1 MLKGTELAAVTTKQ
15 SERTTALIKEKT
27 KFVAEGISNLAPI
40 FVDEAKGSV
49 IKDIDGNLYL
59 DFYTGIGV
67 TTIGHCP
74 DVVVDVIK
82 SQSDKL
88 LHSCFMV
95 SMYEPYVSLAKK
107 LVEITPG
114 NHEKKA
120 MFVNSGAEAVENAIK
135 IARAYTG
142 RQGIISFESG
152 FHGRTLLTMSLTS
165 KVKPYKFE
173 FGPYAP
179 EIYKVPFPN
188 IYRGQLHVSEEE
200 ACQAYLDYFDRFFI
214 SEVDPSHI
222 AAIILE
228 PVQGEG
234 GFNIPPKG
242 YWKGLREI
250 CDKYGILLIADE
262 VQTGFCRTG
271 KMFAVEHF
279 DVIPDLMTLAK
290 SIASGMPLSAVVGRK
305 DVMDAAGAG
314 RIGGTYGGNP
324 LACEAA
330 LATIRFMEENNLA
343 AKSEKLGNA
352 IVGKVRKLQKEF
364 PQIGHIR
371 NLGAMIGVE
380 IVKDPISKD
389 PDKSAVGAI
398 IAECF
403 KQGLLIISAGLY
415 GNVVRFLPPLVLTDD
430 QLNQAMIIFESA
442 VRTVLSEK
450 A

>member
-1 MLKGTELAAVTTKQ
+1 MLKGTELASVKNAQ
-15 SERTTALIKEKT
+15 SKKTAALIAEKNE
-27 KFVAEGISNLAPI
+27 FVAEGISNLAPI
-40 FVDEAKGSV
+40 FIKQAKDS
-49 IKDIDGNLYL
+49 IIEDIDGNLYL

-67 TTIGHCP
+67 TTAGHCP
-74 DVVVDVIK
+74 EPVIEAIK
-82 SQSDKL
+82 KQSDKL
-88 LHSCFMV
+88 LHSCFMI
-95 SMYEPYVSLAKK
+95 SMYEPYVELAKK

-114 NHEKKA
+114 NHPKKA

-135 IARAYTG
+135 IARAHTG

-188 IYRGQLHVSEEE
+188 IYRGQLHVSEED
-200 ACQAYLDYFDRFFI
+200 ACQAYLDYFERFFI
-214 SEVDPSHI
+214 AEVDPSHI
-222 AAIILE
+222 AAMIIE

-250 CDKYGILLIADE
+250 CDRYGILLIADE

-305 DVMDAAGAG
+305 EVMDSAGAG

-330 LATIRFMEENNLA
+330 LATIAYMEENKLA
-343 AKSEKLGNA
+343 EKSEILGKK
-352 IVGKVRKLQKEF
+352 IVTRVKKLQKEF
-364 PQIGHIR
+364 SQIGDIR
-371 NLGAMIGVE
+371 NLGSMIGIEFIKDVE
-380 IVKDPISKD
+380 TKS
-389 PDKSAVGAI
+389 PDKAAVGTI
-398 IAECF
+398 IAECL
-403 KQGLLIISAGLY
+403 KEGLIIISAGLY
-415 GNVVRFLPPLVLTDD
+415 GNVVRFLPPLVITDK
-430 QLNQAMIIFESA
+430 QLNQAMDIFEKA
-442 VRTVLSEK
+442 VRKVI